1 MATIIHF
8 VGRDQLMVREDE
20 EEVQEAFER
29 GGGRAIGL
37 THHRSGNRVFVNPSL
52 ITHWAGRGSRSSIER
67 RQSEEM
73 RLPSL
78 R

>member
-20 EEVQEAFER
+20 EEAQEAFER
-29 GGGRAIGL
+29 GGGRPIGL
-37 THHRSGNRVFVNPSL
+37 THQRSGNRVFVNPSQ
-52 ITHWAGRGSRSSIER
+52 ITHWAGRGSRSSAER

-73 RLPSL
+73 PLPSF

>member
-20 EEVQEAFER
+20 DEVQDAFER
-29 GGGRAIGL
+29 GGGRPIPL
-37 THHRSGNRVFVNPSL
+37 THHRSGNRVFVNPTV
-52 ITHWAGRGSRSSIER
+52 ITHWAGRGSRSAMER
-67 RQSEEM
+67 RTTEEV

-78 R
+78 S

>member
-1 MATIIHF
+1 MPTVIHF
-8 VGRDQLMVREDE
+8 VGREQLMVREDE
-20 EEVQEAFER
+20 ERVQSAFEE
-29 GGGRAIGL
+29 GGGRPIAL
-37 THHRSGNRVFVNPSL
+37 THHRTGNRVFVNPVV
-52 ITHWAGRGSRSSIER
+52 ITHWAGRGSRSAVER